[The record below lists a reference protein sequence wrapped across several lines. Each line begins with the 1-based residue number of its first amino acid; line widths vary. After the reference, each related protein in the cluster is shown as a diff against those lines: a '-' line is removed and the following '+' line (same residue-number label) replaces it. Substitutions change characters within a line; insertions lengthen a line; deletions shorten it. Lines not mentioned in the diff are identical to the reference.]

1 MSIGLRKMRRGVD
14 LALIAIGAIG
24 FLAAHNVNAEQAD
37 RTKQIDIEAD
47 VVTINDKTNRIRT
60 LEGNVVLTQG
70 TMKFTSERMVVK
82 EDDAGFMTAQAFG
95 GPSGQVAFRQKR
107 EGVNDFME
115 GFADRAEFDD
125 QADTMK
131 LLSRARLKSGGDE
144 LKGEY
149 IYYNSATEVMQ
160 ARNALPDVKGTPA
173 AGATP
178 GRVKITIQPK
188 VADEKSKQAAPAKA
202 N

>member
-1 MSIGLRKMRRGVD
+1 MSIGPRKMRRGLG
-14 LALIAIGAIG
+14 LALFALVAIGSLSVG
-24 FLAAHNVNAEQAD
+24 NVNAEQAD

-47 VVTINDKTNRIRT
+47 VATVNDKNRTRT

-70 TMKFTSERMVVK
+70 TMRFTAERMIIK

-160 ARNALPDVKGTPA
+160 ARNAPPDAKGAPA
-173 AGATP
+173 AGAAP

-188 VADEKSKQAAPAKA
+188 TADEKPKQTAPAKA